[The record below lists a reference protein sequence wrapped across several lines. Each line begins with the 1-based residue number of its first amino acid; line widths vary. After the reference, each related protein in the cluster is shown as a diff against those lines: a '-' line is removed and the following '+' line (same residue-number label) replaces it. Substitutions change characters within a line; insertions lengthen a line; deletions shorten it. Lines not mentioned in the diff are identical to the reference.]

1 MGLFGFGS
9 VQKLHLEWEILSDES
24 SIEDLIKSSF
34 EIPVLL
40 FKHSTRCSVSYMA
53 LENFEKEW
61 SLEVD
66 KCKIYYLDLLKYRG
80 VSNQIAEM
88 TGIQHQSPQAIVLSK
103 GHVIYHASHSAISA
117 QAIKQLLS

>member
-9 VQKLHLEWEILSDES
+9 VQKLHLEWEILTEES
-24 SIEDLIKSSF
+24 SIEELIKLSF
-34 EIPVLL
+34 DIPVLL
-40 FKHSTRCSVSYMA
+40 FKHSTRCSVSFMA

-61 SLEVD
+61 SLSNEE
-66 KCKIYYLDLLKYRG
+66 CKIYYLDLLKNRA

-88 TGIQHQSPQAIVLSK
+88 TGVHHQSPQVIVLRE
-103 GHVIYHASHSAISA
+103 GRVIHHASHSAISA